1 MATNLKGGGVM
12 ELVISV
18 VNQKLKLT
26 SSISQ
31 IIAGSQKFVKFIF
44 NLSSEW
50 DGLTVFAQFIQNDI
64 AYNQYLNNNTVYLPS
79 EIQAGFCKVVLCGTG
94 NTVIATT
101 NYLELK
107 IDRNILISDAS
118 STNISQSLYDQLID
132 RINGLDGRV
141 ENMTYPCDF
150 GAIGD
155 GVSDDT
161 IAFQSFC
168 NTDELNIIPKGS
180 YKVFKEYDGESKNV
194 VYRYS
199 EAALGN
205 GDIDSQELWTAHYPI
220 KDITNDIT
228 GIMNTIDA
236 DIAIGKDFSTGERIT
251 PSIVAVSRITENEGH
266 DNRGNTGN
274 AATDNTAFAN
284 IYSYIEQTG
293 NNSVKYPKAIA
304 GVTVNASGGNNDSS
318 GVVGYSCKLDVPASG
333 EQLAGIGDAVGTGGA
348 AWQYSNQKGL
358 VLGGE
363 FAVHQNVAGTYASPV
378 ATAKDQTI
386 GLHIT
391 TKSTGSPVWSGISID
406 AQDTVTE
413 NVSQHYGYWNAITIM
428 RSCFAQQG
436 RGYTKGTVG
445 ISMANCKSQYPEKA
459 MWLGNAD
466 YHFYRSNGRAIRSHC
481 ASFDIISHD
490 SHSSGMRIVA
500 KKGEMTYYCYE
511 NGEQKYYTA
520 PDPDFE
526 STVYIW
532 EDNKIKEPEQ
542 NMAVTESGVDES
554 SGREYIKIGAIA
566 SGSIQTDDGTIYLR
580 NNTLDKSIDTT
591 SNSTYIGFYEGE
603 LGAEKGSKKDS
614 TQNKTII
621 SPRAIITSEK
631 SIGSS
636 MNNQLFFRV
645 YNANPQNSSYVGLSI
660 SNGSNALR
668 PLSDGAMHLGHIGAL
683 NYRWADIHAFN
694 VSVAD
699 KSNQSIQSINVPI
712 KGMLGISNQPIQ
724 IQIFGDSISDDRVGR
739 NIWIDYLQDYLPQR
753 ILNIES
759 CANAGSG
766 IGVQSASHSAENGKM
781 NRLGYQYD
789 NVYDLITTNRIGT
802 DTLLLDSSNDFVIVL
817 VGTNDFTAHNTIGNL
832 GDLRTSDSSTNTN
845 SFYGAARAIIE
856 HVTEQCP
863 NAVLIMCTPP
873 ARKTSADTLI
883 NGEVTKTYTINNVE
897 HSVTLRQYC
906 DAMIDCCEHY
916 GIPYIDLFSEL
927 NWNPKNIATYTVDG
941 VHPNILGSKR
951 IAKIIADKIKT
962 YIVCETESTNVTELS
977 SDTLPFMF
985 VSNGKKLQNYRI
997 YGNENG
1003 VGDLQSNNKYAIP
1016 ITISGK
1022 NIYNAGKYPLQPNKL
1037 IYGVSGE
1044 NSGKSANGSAYA
1056 AVLDF
1061 IPCSD
1066 LRGKTLILNKR
1077 PDGNKTGIAFYS
1089 EANES
1094 SFVAGVNNNNGT
1106 PSTPISFVVPNNAAY
1121 MRFCVPNNADEIQI
1135 EIGSTS
1141 TSYEPYQV
1149 PINIT
1154 VTRDNQ
1160 LGRNEYID
1168 FKNDNLKTLRTL
1180 NGTNILS
1187 VGTTEQPSRITL
1199 QGAITQVVATR
1210 SLQIEAVIAQEP
1222 DSEEI
1227 GISE

>member
-1 MATNLKGGGVM
+1 MQLLIN
-12 ELVISV
+12 VIH
-18 VNQKLKLT
+18 QKLKPASGVNPLVD
-26 SSISQ
+26 
-31 IIAGSQKFVKFIF
+31 GSQQFVKFIF
-44 NLSSEW
+44 NLSPEW
-50 DGLTVFAQFIQNDI
+50 DNLTTFAQFIQNDI
-64 AYNQYLNNNTVYLPS
+64 AYNQYLDADNSAYLPP
-79 EIQAGFCKVVLCGTG
+79 EIKEGICKVLLYGTG
-94 NTVIATT
+94 DSVIATT
-101 NYLELK
+101 NYLELQINK
-107 IDRNILISDAS
+107 NILVSDAN
-118 STNISQSLYDQLID
+118 STNISRSLYDQLVD
-132 RINGLDGRV
+132 MVSNANGKVQDISFPF
-141 ENMTYPCDF
+141 NF
-150 GAIGD
+150 GVTGD
-155 GVSDDT
+155 GITDDT
-161 IAFQSFC
+161 TAFTNFC
-168 NTDELNIIPKGS
+168 NTDKLNIITKGD
-180 YKVFKEYDGESKNV
+180 YKIVKEYDGISKNV
-194 VYRYS
+194 VYKY
-199 EAALGN
+199 AGTALGN
-205 GDIDSQELWTAHYPI
+205 GDIDSRELWETHFPI
-220 KDITNDIT
+220 KDVTDDMTNT
-228 GIMNTIDA
+228 ENTIPA
-236 DIAIGKDFSTGERIT
+236 DIVIGKDFATGEKIA
-251 PSIVAVSRITENEGH
+251 PSIVTVSRIEENDGC
-266 DNRGNTGN
+266 DNGGT
-274 AATDNTAFAN
+274 NTAFAN

-293 NNSVKYPKAIA
+293 NNSTKYPKAIA
-304 GVTVNASGGNNDSS
+304 GVTVNASGGDNDSS
-318 GVVGYSCKLDVPASG
+318 GVVGYSCKLNVPASG
-333 EQLAGIGDAVGTGGA
+333 EKLAGIGDAVGTGGA
-348 AWQYSNQKGL
+348 AWQYSQQKGL
-358 VLGGE
+358 VMGGE
-363 FAVHQNVAGTYASPV
+363 FAVHQNVNGTYASPV

-614 TQNKTII
+614 TQNKTVI
-621 SPRAIITSEK
+621 SPRATITSEK
-631 SIGSS
+631 TIGSS

-645 YNANPQNSSYVGLSI
+645 YNANPQNSSYIGLSI
-660 SNGSNALR
+660 SNGSNSLR

-694 VSVAD
+694 VSIAD
-699 KSNQSIQSINVPI
+699 KSNQSIQSVNVPI
-712 KGMLGISNQPIQ
+712 KSMLGISNQPIQ
-724 IQIFGDSISDDRVGR
+724 IQVFGDSISDDRVGR

-789 NVYDLITTNRIGT
+789 NVYDIITTNRIGT
-802 DTLLLDSSNDFVIVL
+802 DTPLLDSANDFVIVL
-817 VGTNDFTAHNTIGNL
+817 VGTNDFTAHNTIGSL

-883 NGEVTKTYTINNVE
+883 NGEVTKTYIINNVE
-897 HSVTLRQYC
+897 HTVTLRQYC

-927 NWNPKNIATYTVDG
+927 NWNPKNITTYTVDG

-962 YIVCETESTNVTELS
+962 YLVCETESTNVTELS
-977 SDTLPFMF
+977 SDTLPFTF

-1066 LRGKTLILNKR
+1066 LRGKTLTLNKR

-1089 EANES
+1089 DTNES
-1094 SFVAGVNNNNGT
+1094 SFVAGVNNSNGT
-1106 PSTPISFVVPNNAAY
+1106 PNTPINFVVPNNAAY

-1135 EIGSTS
+1135 EIGSTA
-1141 TSYEPYQV
+1141 TDYEPYQV
-1149 PINIT
+1149 PISIIIT
-1154 VTRDNQ
+1154 CDNPI
-1160 LGRNEYID
+1160 GENEYID
-1168 FKNDNLKTLRTL
+1168 FKKDSLKILRTI
-1180 NGTNILS
+1180 NGTNIFN
-1187 VGTTEQPSRITL
+1187 VNTTIQPS
-1199 QGAITQVVATR
+1199 
-1210 SLQIEAVIAQEP
+1210 SVILYGDIRE
-1222 DSEEI
+1222 
-1227 GISE
+1227 